1 MAGRKRRTVETDLF
15 AEENIAAE
23 PPAPSPEPVGSET
36 AVENPVNEEFKTEIC
51 EKITKIE
58 EKKPEK
64 SLMES
69 GILRV
74 DIPEDQV
81 EEVKAQIREALE
93 NSKEIPTIIVGEP
106 PVANPNVIEPTGD
119 GFTGDSVTDE
129 DLYKELVNI
138 LSPQKGKRAVPTK
151 IRFWSRYA
159 QAWRHVIIDVNEYL
173 LIDAYKCWLAH
184 GKTDDEEFLD
194 HVYKITKVDVPR
206 MFRVVADLDLE
217 ALKTRLNGPMRV

>member
-1 MAGRKRRTVETDLF
+1 MAGRKRRTVETGLF
-15 AEENIAAE
+15 AEDTIAAE
-23 PPAPSPEPVGSET
+23 PPAPS
-36 AVENPVNEEFKTEIC
+36 K
-51 EKITKIE
+51 
-58 EKKPEK
+58 
-64 SLMES
+64 ES
-69 GILRV
+69 DVLRI

-81 EEVKAQIREALE
+81 EEVRRQIVEALE
-93 NSKEIPTIIVGEP
+93 NSDEIPVIKVGEP
-106 PVANPNVIEPTGD
+106 AANPVEVHDLTGD

-129 DLYKELVNI
+129 DLYKELVDI

-184 GKTDDEEFLD
+184 GRTDDEEFLD

-217 ALKTRLNGPMRV
+217 TMKARFNGPMRV